1 MSGLETPRLEIGK
14 DVVKDAIAL
23 LTVIGAVRKRLGE
36 ADLPTINRLSQD
48 SALIDV
54 IRVEALAVAKPGLTL
69 NLGVVVGGMT

>member
-23 LTVIGAVRKRLGE
+23 LTVIGAVRKRLDE

-48 SALIDV
+48 SALVDA
-54 IRVEALAVAKPGLTL
+54 IRVEALAVAKPGLNL
-69 NLGVVVGGMT
+69 NLGDIIGGMT